1 MDPRLAILLGASAL
15 LAVAFGYFVAS
26 LRRAR
31 RTGKDS
37 AATILPPPLDTTA
50 RASLHTRLDLGA
62 WVPERVPEDDAVQ
75 ASDATLV
82 VATEPISDD
91 SRDDLSE
98 DEIDVAVAALLA
110 DCGVPVEEPAV
121 VRPAED
127 SGPEPLPM
135 PSVAEPV
142 WTPAPG
148 PAAVPEALPVVA
160 EYRMVAPVELS
171 FADGIQRVGI
181 RPGTATFLKYQRL
194 AAVLLNDLKRSR
206 QG

>member
-62 WVPERVPEDDAVQ
+62 WAPERALPEDDAE
-75 ASDATLV
+75 ASTATLV
-82 VATEPISDD
+82 VASEPISDD

-121 VRPAED
+121 VRP
-127 SGPEPLPM
+127 
-135 PSVAEPV
+135 V
-142 WTPAPG
+142 WTPAPE